1 MTTWRDFITSL
12 YPDALRRTYCVPP
25 MHFNRVPYV
34 RDTVPGTRQSALVL
48 RTQPAGA
55 APVHN
60 VPPARQPSGSAAPVH
75 NVPPVS
81 QPSGS
86 AAPVHNVPP
95 ASQQSNTPAPYSVW
109 TQQSQPPA
117 TLVRVQE
124 SDFRDDTAQ
133 RHVYLS

>member
-1 MTTWRDFITSL
+1 
-12 YPDALRRTYCVPP
+12 

-60 VPPARQPSGSAAPVH
+60 VPPARQ
-75 NVPPVS
+75 
-81 QPSGS
+81 
-86 AAPVHNVPP
+86 
-95 ASQQSNTPAPYSVW
+95 QSNTPAPYSVW

-124 SDFRDDTAQ
+124 GDFRDDTAQ

>member
-60 VPPARQPSGSAAPVH
+60 VPL
-75 NVPPVS
+75 VS

-95 ASQQSNTPAPYSVW
+95 ARQQSNTPATYSVW

>member
-60 VPPARQPSGSAAPVH
+60 VPP
-75 NVPPVS
+75 VS

-95 ASQQSNTPAPYSVW
+95 ARQQSNTPAPYSVW